1 MIQKH
6 CFWKPFFYLCK
17 KSKATFMLPLNIQN
31 ETSRLRAVVLGT
43 AVNNGPTPTAEEAYD
58 PKSLEHIL
66 AGTYPVEA
74 DMINEMEAFNQVFKK
89 YDVEVF
95 RPDVIPNYNQIFS
108 RDIGFVID
116 DVFIKANILPD
127 REKELDAIQYVI
139 DHIDPKKV
147 VRPPEEVHIEGGDVM
162 LWNDMNQTTNSILM
176 IRPVAFRMNE
186 QTAVNNYYQKVLE
199 NTTPSTVNAKAQN
212 EFDAFVEKLRK
223 VGVNV
228 IVVEDTLDPDT
239 PDSIFPNNWISF
251 HENGDVTLY
260 PMFAEN
266 RRAERREDILDIL
279 EDKGF
284 AIHEI
289 MDYTS
294 AEEDGFFLEGTGS
307 IVLDRDNGKAY
318 CALSPRADE
327 ELFIEFCED
336 FDLAPVIFEA
346 YQTVNGERKHM
357 YHTNVM
363 MCIAETF
370 AVVCADCIDDKQ
382 ERKMVLDNLKADG
395 KDIILVTEDQVN
407 NFAGNMLQVKGK
419 DDKRYL
425 VMSNSAYQSLTKAQI
440 HKIEEHCEILHA
452 NLDTIEACGGGSAR
466 CMMAEVFLPV
476 FMIYS

>member
-1 MIQKH
+1 
-6 CFWKPFFYLCK
+6 
-17 KSKATFMLPLNIQN
+17 
-31 ETSRLRAVVLGT
+31 
-43 AVNNGPTPTAEEAYD
+43 
-58 PKSLEHIL
+58 
-66 AGTYPVEA
+66 
-74 DMINEMEAFNQVFKK
+74 
-89 YDVEVF
+89 
-95 RPDVIPNYNQIFS
+95 
-108 RDIGFVID
+108 
-116 DVFIKANILPD
+116 
-127 REKELDAIQYVI
+127 
-139 DHIDPKKV
+139 
-147 VRPPEEVHIEGGDVM
+147 
-162 LWNDMNQTTNSILM
+162 MNQTTNSILM

-284 AIHEI
+284 VINEI

-336 FDLAPVIFEA
+336 YDLAPVIFEA
-346 YQTVNGERKHM
+346 FQTVEGERKQI

-363 MCIAETF
+363 MCLAETF
-370 AVVCADCIDDKQ
+370 AVICADCIDDKK
-382 ERKMVLDNLKADG
+382 ERKMVLDSLRGDEKE
-395 KDIILVTEDQVN
+395 IILITEAQLN
-407 NFAGNMLQVKGK
+407 NFAGNMLEVIGANER
-419 DDKRYL
+419 RYL
-425 VMSNSAYQSLTKAQI
+425 VMSASAYQSLTKKQIAQL
-440 HKIEEHCEILHA
+440 EEHLTILKV

-466 CMMAEVFLPV
+466 CMMAEIFLPAATV
-476 FMIYS
+476 